1 MRLKKK
7 YVAWVVRTNNDQH
20 QTMPSGT
27 RSSELFGVRDVEGAA
42 SPPTMTN
49 VEVEGEE
56 ASSSSSLSLS
66 ALLSCF
72 STSNPAFEGCTRTS
86 LLLFAG
92 VSALT
97 LGLTVGGILF

>member
-1 MRLKKK
+1 
-7 YVAWVVRTNNDQH
+7 
-20 QTMPSGT
+20 MPSGT

-56 ASSSSSLSLS
+56 ASSSLSLS

>member
-1 MRLKKK
+1 
-7 YVAWVVRTNNDQH
+7 
-20 QTMPSGT
+20 MPSGT
-27 RSSELFGVRDVEGAA
+27 RSSELFGVRDVEAS

-49 VEVEGEE
+49 VEVEGEAE
-56 ASSSSSLSLS
+56 GSSSFSLT